1 MHPFVISAIL
11 MGCSAVLLLWAGLRL
26 LVQGK
31 ALIQRLG
38 VAQTQGNARMNSLG
52 RLRWGVDT
60 EVSQLL
66 DQLGWRRAP
75 QRARYFLAQVG
86 LPLLVLLLMLAR
98 AAFSSGT
105 EPNLPL
111 TMLAVGVAFL
121 LPKRLLVS
129 AVKQRKRRLGE
140 EVSTML
146 PLLRMFFEAGMTV
159 EQALRVLMTE
169 GREIVPEL
177 ALELRQVMQRVDAG
191 LELGEELRAMALQL
205 DVAELGDAV
214 IILEQ
219 LLRQGGG
226 AMASLRSLKEL
237 IDERR
242 MTALQETV
250 SKLSAKMSGVMV
262 AFLLPALLIVLAGPG
277 LIAVLRSLGEMQG

>member
-159 EQALRVLMTE
+159 EQAL
-169 GREIVPEL
+169 
-177 ALELRQVMQRVDAG
+177 ELRQVMQRVDAG